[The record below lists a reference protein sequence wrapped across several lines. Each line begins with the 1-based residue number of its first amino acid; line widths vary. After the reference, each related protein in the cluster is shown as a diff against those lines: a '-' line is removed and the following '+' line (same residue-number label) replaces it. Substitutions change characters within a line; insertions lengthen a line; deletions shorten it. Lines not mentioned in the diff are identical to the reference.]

1 MFWGRL
7 HPTPPQLTH
16 AHSPTRY
23 DSRAVKFFMA
33 TKVGR
38 VNILRRPATV
48 GAGPPESKNVTS
60 RFSNISYAFQAAI
73 NLRPRPHNL
82 HTPTVPH
89 GTTIE
94 QSNFSW
100 RLKLGGLTL
109 TFYGDRPLLERGL
122 LREKNVTSRFPNIS
136 YAFQAAINF
145 LCNLLCMDVKLY
157 STTALRPPM

>member
-48 GAGPPESKNVTS
+48 GAGPPERKKCYVPFPEHFVC
-60 RFSNISYAFQAAI
+60 FSGSYK
-73 NLRPRPHNL
+73 L
-82 HTPTVPH
+82 TPTPP
-89 GTTIE
+89 
-94 QSNFSW
+94 Q
-100 RLKLGGLTL
+100 LTHAHSPTRYDNRAVKFFMATKVGRVNINIL
-109 TFYGDRPLLERGL
+109 RRPATVGARPPER
-122 LREKNVTSRFPNIS
+122 KNVTSRFPNIS